1 MNLSA
6 KEFLKLAWRMGLAAW
21 IGIMSLGSLA
31 VADDVDFVIGTEPTY
46 RLRISLTA
54 EGAKWSEHF
63 QAVQTRY
70 YDLLFDRLDA
80 DDDGKL
86 TPAEAKRTPAPV
98 FSLDNTQ
105 TGNLNETHVAFNFLV
120 LDDDSDGSVSRQE
133 LQEYYAGYSL
143 GAIGFGKWNLSGA
156 SDGRTTPLLQHVD
169 QNQDG
174 DLDAA
179 EIAAIAKL
187 WNFDRN
193 GDELL
198 SQGELQPATVSVSD
212 TGEFVAGPSTTPVH
226 AVGNIDV
233 RPKRVEGDAPSPD
246 LHLKYRPSTGKRSQ
260 FDLVTPT
267 ASESMQIKG
276 NRVVITQG
284 ELRLEFLVVPPSL
297 RVLEQTRDVLH
308 REVASLPGE
317 KKITDEES
325 FPVFLRDHASLIDG
339 NADGQLTDAELESY
353 LAELLPAR
361 LAAESVRVAFRSS
374 STVAGLFGYLDQDQD
389 SQLSHQEVARLT
401 NAISELD
408 KNADQKL
415 SASEIPVVVRILMER
430 ETAPPPYLIAE
441 QRNAGPPWF
450 YRLDRNQDE
459 TLSPAE
465 FPGTI
470 DLFDQLDQDH
480 DQILT
485 LEEALSAD
493 ANAQGTSKAQEN

>member
-1 MNLSA
+1 MSRCLLRFA
-6 KEFLKLAWRMGLAAW
+6 LVGWVLGGTPGIGLF
-21 IGIMSLGSLA
+21 SRGSLA
-31 VADDVDFVIGTEPTY
+31 VADDVDFVIGTEPPY
-46 RLRISLTA
+46 RLRVSLTA
-54 EGAKWSEHF
+54 EDVKWSEHF
-63 QAVQTRY
+63 LAVQTRY
-70 YDLLFDRLDA
+70 HDLLFDRLDA

-86 TPAEAKRTPAPV
+86 TPAEAQRTPAPI
-98 FSLDNTQ
+98 FSLDDTQ

-133 LQEYYAGYSL
+133 LKEYYARYSL

-156 SDGRTTPLLQHVD
+156 SDGRTTPLFQYLD

-179 EIAAIAKL
+179 EIAGVGKL

-198 SQGELQPATVSVSD
+198 SQAELKPASVSVSD
-212 TGEFVAGPSTTPVH
+212 TGEFVAGPSTTPVRS
-226 AVGNIDV
+226 VGNIDV
-233 RPKRVEGDAPSPD
+233 RSNRVEGETPSPN
-246 LHLKYRPSTGKRSQ
+246 LHLKYQPSVGNRSQ
-260 FDLVTPT
+260 FDLVAPK
-267 ASESMQIKG
+267 AGEAMQVKG

-284 ELRLEFLVVPPSL
+284 KLRLEFLVVPPSL
-297 RVLEQTRDVLH
+297 RVLEQTQDVLR

-317 KKITDEES
+317 KKITDEET
-325 FPVFLRDHASLIDG
+325 FPVFLRDHASLIDS
-339 NADGQLTDAELESY
+339 NADGRLTEAELESY
-353 LAELLPAR
+353 LEELLPAR
-361 LAAESVRVAFRSS
+361 LAAESVRVAFRTSA
-374 STVAGLFGYLDQDQD
+374 TVAGLFGYLDQDPD
-389 SQLSHQEVARLT
+389 SQLSHQEVARLA

-415 SASEIPVVVRILMER
+415 SAGEIPLVVRILMER

-485 LEEALSAD
+485 LEEALAAD
-493 ANAQGTSKAQEN
+493 AKAQATSKAQEN